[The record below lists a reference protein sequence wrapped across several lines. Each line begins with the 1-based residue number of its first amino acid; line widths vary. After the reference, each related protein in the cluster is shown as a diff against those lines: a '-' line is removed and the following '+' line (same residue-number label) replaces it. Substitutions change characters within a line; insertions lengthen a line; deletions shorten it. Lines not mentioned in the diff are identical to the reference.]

1 MKMKSKKGKNML
13 ALLLAFAMI
22 VTGIVVTPVN
32 AQAAKKEKKATIAY
46 KQSVHEGV
54 HHRGRPCK
62 NKKRLFFKQNLMFW
76 ISFTPF
82 LHQIRNPLYDI

>member
-1 MKMKSKKGKNML
+1 
-13 ALLLAFAMI
+13 MI
-22 VTGIVVTPVN
+22 
-32 AQAAKKEKKATIAY
+32 IAY
-46 KQSVHEGV
+46 TNNDEKVVETWIFLDFTIVSCYHHKQSEQSVHEGV

>member
-1 MKMKSKKGKNML
+1 
-13 ALLLAFAMI
+13 MI
-22 VTGIVVTPVN
+22 
-32 AQAAKKEKKATIAY
+32 IAY
-46 KQSVHEGV
+46 TNNDEKVVETWIFLDFTTVSCYYHKQSEQSVHEGV
-54 HHRGRPCK
+54 HHSGRPCK